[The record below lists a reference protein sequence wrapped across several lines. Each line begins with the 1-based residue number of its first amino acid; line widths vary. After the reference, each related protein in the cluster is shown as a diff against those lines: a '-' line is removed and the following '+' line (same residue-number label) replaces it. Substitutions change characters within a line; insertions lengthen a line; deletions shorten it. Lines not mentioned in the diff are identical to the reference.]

1 MPDPKA
7 FPDLDESQMLREP
20 DLTGY
25 HSYADYYQYQTEGY
39 YELIKGWLVKMAG
52 PREAHQAMLAP
63 IFRILDAHFGLQ
75 GCLVRLAPYDVRL
88 FHGLPEA
95 QDTVVQP
102 DICVICDR
110 SKIDGRGCNGA
121 PDLCIEIISKSSAK
135 HDRTTKVT
143 LYEQAGVREY
153 WIVDYKLRRIERRTL
168 TAAGRYPLPTLY
180 GVGENVISEALPGLE
195 LSVDQVFA
203 AVIV

>member
-1 MPDPKA
+1 M
-7 FPDLDESQMLREP
+7 
-20 DLTGY
+20 
-25 HSYADYYQYQTEGY
+25 
-39 YELIKGWLVKMAG
+39 
-52 PREAHQAMLAP
+52 
-63 IFRILDAHFGLQ
+63 
-75 GCLVRLAPYDVRL
+75 
-88 FHGLPEA
+88 
-95 QDTVVQP
+95 
-102 DICVICDR
+102 
-110 SKIDGRGCNGA
+110 
-121 PDLCIEIISKSSAK
+121 
-135 HDRTTKVT
+135 T